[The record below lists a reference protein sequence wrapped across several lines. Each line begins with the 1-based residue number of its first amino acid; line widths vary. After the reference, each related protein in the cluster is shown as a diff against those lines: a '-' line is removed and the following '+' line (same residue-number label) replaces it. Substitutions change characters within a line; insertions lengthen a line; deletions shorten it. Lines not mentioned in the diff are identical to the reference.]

1 MILLLLLAVA
11 LIGIA
16 LTLALRAALGGIGRK
31 QEVLAQVA
39 SYGFGSS
46 RTAQREP
53 NALQTRE
60 IASEIGERLIDR
72 MRADQVRELR
82 QLLNSA
88 GYYQTTVTQY
98 LGYRA
103 LSAIGLPL
111 VVRHPVPP
119 RRQHRIGWTPLHD
132 RRCGAGTHSCRRR
145 SSSGRHQERTAR
157 IDYEVPELVD
167 LLVTTI
173 EAGVGFGSA
182 LQITSRRVREPLGSE
197 LRLTLGEQSMG
208 LTMSEA
214 LKNMLERTNRS
225 VSMRAFVQVDR
236 SGRDD
241 GRLDRQDAPR
251 PCRRHAQAAPPAGR
265 GAGAEGADQAA
276 LPADVPDSAGDDD
289 RHPRPCRPGSLA
301 RARRRLT
308 ADIR

>member
-16 LTLALRAALGGIGRK
+16 LTLALRAALGGLGRK

-46 RTAQREP
+46 RPASREV
-53 NALQTRE
+53 NAFQTRE
-60 IASEIGERLIDR
+60 IATEIGEHLIDR
-72 MRADQVRELR
+72 LRADQIRELR
-82 QLLNSA
+82 QMLNSA

-103 LSAIGLPL
+103 LAAVGLPL
-111 VVRHPVPP
+111 AVLILFLLGGG
-119 RRQHRIGWTPLHD
+119 IGIVGIL
-132 RRCGAGTHSCRRR
+132 CVLVAGGIGIILPKSLV
-145 SSSGRHQERTAR
+145 ERAARLRTER

-208 LTMSEA
+208 LTMNEA

-225 VSMRAFVQVDR
+225 VSMRAFVQAIVQGESMGVSIGKTLRDLAVDMR
-236 SGRDD
+236 KR
-241 GRLDRQDAPR
+241 RRQQAEERAQKAPIKLLF
-251 PCRRHAQAAPPAGR
+251 PLTFLI
-265 GAGAEGADQAA
+265 
-276 LPADVPDSAGDDD
+276 LPAMMIVILGPAV
-289 RHPRPCRPGSLA
+289 
-301 RARRRLT
+301 RAVAHGLGGG
-308 ADIR
+308 